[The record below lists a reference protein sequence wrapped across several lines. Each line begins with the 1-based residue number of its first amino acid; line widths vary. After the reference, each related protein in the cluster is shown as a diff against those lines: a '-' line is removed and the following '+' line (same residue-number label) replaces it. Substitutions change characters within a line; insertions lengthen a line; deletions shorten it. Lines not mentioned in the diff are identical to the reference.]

1 MSSDEHRCFEP
12 VRSVSAGIV
21 DRPGRVRFDRRLM
34 DSDFPPRPAPPGA
47 RWFDVGVSSEPDPRR
62 AGAAA
67 ASRALTGSDPRLLVV
82 FCSIRHDPYAVLA
95 GIKEVA
101 AGIPLIGCSSGAEIG
116 VDGPGAGR
124 VAVAAFGGP
133 GFTVRTSAA
142 TGTRT
147 APREGGIEV
156 ARDAFAGMAGPNQ
169 LMLLLT
175 DGLVEDQDEIVSGVY
190 EMLGAGVVLAGG
202 AAGTAL
208 LADGANADT
217 FHLYD
222 GEVLTDAVVAAAITS
237 DGPLAVVMRHGFR
250 EVGEPMVVTRSRDGR
265 IHTLDNRPA
274 LHAYL
279 DRLGAPAE
287 AYHDKKAFVAFSR
300 LRPLCV
306 LRRATEEVR
315 FVTEHADFDHG
326 SLVCVGDVPEGGVV
340 WPLES
345 DAGSTIEAVDSAWPA
360 AVAGLGGAPALG
372 FLAFDCGV
380 RQDILSQTPTGDRV
394 AEEVARM
401 ARQAGDRP
409 FIGFYT
415 WGEIARTRGVNGLH
429 HQSLVVLAVG

>member
-1 MSSDEHRCFEP
+1 
-12 VRSVSAGIV
+12 V
-21 DRPGRVRFDRRLM
+21 DNDFRQAYTAPGT
-34 DSDFPPRPAPPGA
+34 
-47 RWFDVGVSSEPDPRR
+47 RWFDVGISSEADPHR

-67 ASRALTGSDPRLLVV
+67 ASRAITGSDPRLLVV
-82 FCSIRHDPYAVLA
+82 FCSIRLDPHAVLA
-95 GIKEVA
+95 GIQEVA
-101 AGIPLIGCSSGAEIG
+101 GGIPLIGCSSGAEIG
-116 VDGPGAGR
+116 VEGPGTGL
-124 VAVAAFGGP
+124 VTVAAFGGP

-142 TGTRT
+142 TGTRA
-147 APREGGIEV
+147 APREGGVEV
-156 ARDAFAGMAGPNQ
+156 ARSAFAGMDGTNQ

-175 DGLVEDQDEIVSGVY
+175 DGLVEDQDEIIVGVY
-190 EMLGAGVVLAGG
+190 EMLGAGVALAGG

-208 LADGANADT
+208 LADGATANT
-217 FHLYD
+217 FHMYD
-222 GEVLTDAVVAAAITS
+222 DEVLTDAVVAAAITS
-237 DGPLAVVMRHGFR
+237 DGPLGVAMRHGFR
-250 EVGEPMVVTRSRDGR
+250 EVGEPMVVTRSREGR
-265 IHTLDNRPA
+265 IYTLDNRPA

-315 FVTEHADFDHG
+315 FVTEHADLDEG

-345 DAGSTIEAVDSAWPA
+345 DAESTIEAVDSAWPA
-360 AVAGLGGAPALG
+360 AVEALGGRPALG

-394 AEEVARM
+394 AEEVSRM
-401 ARQAGDRP
+401 VRQAGNRP

>member
-1 MSSDEHRCFEP
+1 
-12 VRSVSAGIV
+12 
-21 DRPGRVRFDRRLM
+21 M
-34 DSDFPPRPAPPGA
+34 DNDFRHAHA
-47 RWFDVGVSSEPDPRR
+47 AQSTRWFDVGVSSEIDPHR
-62 AGAAA
+62 AGVVA
-67 ASRALTGSDPRLLVV
+67 ASRAITGSDPRLLVV
-82 FCSIRHDPYAVLA
+82 FCSIRLDPHAVLA

-101 AGIPLIGCSSGAEIG
+101 GGIPLIGCSSGAEIG
-116 VDGPGAGR
+116 VEGPGTGL
-124 VAVAAFGGP
+124 VTVAAFGGP
-133 GFTVRTSAA
+133 GFTARTSAA
-142 TGTRT
+142 TGTRA

-156 ARDAFAGMAGPNQ
+156 ARSAFAGMDGMNQ

-175 DGLVEDQDEIVSGVY
+175 DGLVEDQDEIIVGVY
-190 EMLGAGVVLAGG
+190 EMLGAGVALAGG

-208 LADGANADT
+208 LADGATANT
-217 FHLYD
+217 FHMYD
-222 GEVLTDAVVAAAITS
+222 DEVLADAVVAAAITS
-237 DGPLAVVMRHGFR
+237 DGPLGVAMRHGFR
-250 EVGEPMVVTRSRDGR
+250 EVGEPMVVTRSREGR
-265 IHTLDNRPA
+265 IYTLDNRPA

-315 FVTEHADFDHG
+315 FVTEHADLDEG

-345 DAGSTIEAVDSAWPA
+345 DAESTIEAVDNVWPA
-360 AVAGLGGAPALG
+360 AVEALGGRPALG

-394 AEEVARM
+394 AEEVSRM
-401 ARQAGDRP
+401 VRQAGNRP
-409 FIGFYT
+409 FVGFYT

>member
-1 MSSDEHRCFEP
+1 MSGMAHVNNELRHAYASQNTRWFNVGASSDT
-12 VRSVSAGIV
+12 
-21 DRPGRVRFDRRLM
+21 
-34 DSDFPPRPAPPGA
+34 
-47 RWFDVGVSSEPDPRR
+47 DPYR
-62 AGAAA
+62 AGEVA
-67 ASRALTGSDPRLLVV
+67 ASHALAGPDPRLLVV
-82 FCSIRHDPYAVLA
+82 FCSIRQDPHAVLA

-101 AGIPLIGCSSGAEIG
+101 AGIPLIGCSSGAEISMA
-116 VDGPGAGR
+116 GPGTGL
-124 VAVAAFGGP
+124 VTVAAIGGT
-133 GFTVRTSAA
+133 GFAVRTSVA

-147 APREGGIEV
+147 APREGGIKV
-156 ARDAFAGMAGPNQ
+156 AHSAFAGLDGANQ

-175 DGLVEDQDEIVSGVY
+175 DGIAAEQEHIIGGVY
-190 EMLGAGVVLAGG
+190 EMLGAGVPLAGG

-208 LADGANADT
+208 LADGATPET

-222 GEVLTDAVVAAAITS
+222 GDVLTDAVVAAAIAS
-237 DGPLAVVMRHGFR
+237 DGPFGVAMRHGFR
-250 EVGEPMVVTRSRDGR
+250 EVGEPMVVTRSRMGR
-265 IHTLDNRPA
+265 IYTLDNRPA

-287 AYHDKKAFVAFSR
+287 AYHDRAAFVAFSR

-315 FVTEHADFDHG
+315 FVTEYADLDEG

-340 WPLES
+340 WPLQS
-345 DAGSTIEAVDSAWPA
+345 DADSTIEAVDGAWAA
-360 AVAGLGGAPALG
+360 AVEALGGRSALG

-380 RQDILSQTPTGDRV
+380 RQEVLSQAPTGDRV
-394 AEEVARM
+394 AEEVGRM
-401 ARQAGDRP
+401 ARRAGDLP
-409 FIGFYT
+409 FTGFYT